1 MLEDSPYDILH
12 GDSASVLKSLP
23 DECVDMCVTSPP
35 YWNLR
40 SYHDGEKEIGREET
54 PIEYVA
60 RLRDVF
66 HEVHRVLKPT
76 GTLWLNLGDCYKDK
90 QLLGMPWRMAFTLQD
105 DGWVLRSDIVWCLSG
120 GTYVWARTQK
130 GDMPMLIKDLARLRP
145 ETVKLWNGE
154 KWTQLLGIWKSVHQE
169 DKQGLLLRSGER
181 IYCTDSHMFPVIRD
195 GKEILLEAKNI
206 KNGDIL
212 KKCILP
218 EPDKA
223 ERPIYLTDD
232 IAWMIG
238 LYMADGS
245 RSGNMLQFA
254 LNTGRKNYYQRIKN
268 SVEKLGC
275 HAYRWEQGNRL
286 HVNVHGKVINAIIDE
301 FIGGNS
307 AHGKYFTT
315 SVWMLK
321 NECLK
326 KIMEGYL
333 DGDGHYD
340 IKNNRYRLG
349 FCRNYLLERD
359 MRIMAARLDAT
370 IVLNLSRAQY
380 TYKGEKK
387 ESLAYRGEWRWT
399 TSNHWSVKD
408 RCEVV
413 GRMQPRGS
421 TFYEL
426 SVADE
431 PHIFSLASG
440 ILTHNCKANAMP
452 QSVADRCSSSHEYI
466 FMFSKQPS
474 GYYFDYEA
482 IEEPANFDPAR
493 KNVVSQQEQSL
504 FPELEG
510 ASTDDG
516 SVHIKFGGTKY
527 PNAES
532 GADATYS
539 GKEWKPKYKNLMAD
553 EKGQSNHS
561 FHKRRAEGLKDEQ
574 YLVRRK
580 RDVWSIPTQGY
591 DGAHFATFPE
601 KLVEPC
607 ILAGCPKHGIVLDCF
622 SGAATTGV
630 VAVKNHRRYLGI
642 ELNQEYI
649 NLSIERI
656 EKETAQQ
663 TLDF

>member
-1 MLEDSPYDILH
+1 MNLYEIKW
-12 GDSASVLKSLP
+12 GDNGEVLKTLP
-23 DECVDMCVTSPP
+23 DNFVDCCVTSPS
-35 YWNLR
+35 YYNLR
-40 SYHDGEKEIGREET
+40 DYHAGEKEIGHEDT
-54 PIEYVA
+54 PEEYVLK
-60 RLRDVF
+60 LRDVF
-66 HEVHRVLKPT
+66 HEVKRVLKPT

-90 QLLGMPWRMAFTLQD
+90 QLLGMPWRVALALQG

-120 GTYVWARTQK
+120 GTYVWTRTQK

-154 KWTQLLGIWKSVHQE
+154 KWTQLLGIGKSVHQE

-181 IYCTDSHMFPVIRD
+181 IYCTDSHKFPVIRD

-232 IAWMIG
+232 IAWLIG

-245 RSGNMLQFA
+245 RSDDMLQFA
-254 LNTGRKNYYQRIKN
+254 LNTGRKNYYLRIREA
-268 SVEKLGC
+268 VEKLGC
-275 HAYRWEQGNRL
+275 HAYKWEKGNRL

-387 ESLAYRGEWRWT
+387 ESLAYKGEWRWT
-399 TSNHWSVKD
+399 TSNHWNVKD

-440 ILTHNCKANAMP
+440 ILTHNCKVNAMP

-482 IEEPANFDPAR
+482 IEEPANFDPSK
-493 KNVVSQQEQSL
+493 KNDISQKDEPCL
-504 FPELEG
+504 FPEYL
-510 ASTDDG
+510 STSAETG
-516 SVHIKFGGTKY
+516 TVHIKFGGTKY

-607 ILAGCPKHGIVLDCF
+607 ILAGCPKGGIVLDCF
-622 SGAATTGV
+622 NGAATTGV
-630 VAVKNHRRYLGI
+630 VALKNHRRYLGI
-642 ELNQEYI
+642 ELNPEYI
-649 NLSIERI
+649 RLSEERI
-656 EKETAQQ
+656 AQETAQEIF
-663 TLDF
+663 DF